1 MPKPPPVALTG
12 IRDILVGLTEEGRG
26 DETASA
32 LGIGLSLAGMAGAH
46 LTVQSAARRLT
57 MVGGSGWGFVNDL
70 VAQEN
75 RRLSARARAIAER
88 AATDATLEGVSCS
101 IEASAL
107 AYPELVGRLTA
118 RARLADLTILDAEA
132 REVDLDRDV
141 IDGVLFGS
149 GRPLLVVPPGG
160 DTFSARR
167 IVIAWDGSAQ
177 AARAANDA
185 LPFLRA
191 AEAVEIV
198 SVVGEKDLDLGR
210 GRRIRPASRAPRCQ
224 RLGDERPGR
233 RRRRRDAETAGRP
246 SRRGDAGDRRLPAF
260 TPEGMVPRRCHARA
274 PDTLAG
280 AAVPRPLI
288 AEPVFE
294 AVSGSLAPSAMRPW
308 R

>member
-57 MVGGSGWGFVNDL
+57 MVGGSGWGFVTDL

-88 AATDATLEGVSCS
+88 AVTDATLEGVSCS

-198 SVVGEKDLDLGR
+198 SVVGEKDLSTSVAG
-210 GRRIRPASRAPRCQ
+210 AEFAPHLARHGVNVSVTNVPVD
-224 RLGDERPGR
+224 GDA
-233 RRRRRDAETAGRP
+233 AETLRRQAGLLGAEMLVIGAYRH
-246 SRRGDAGDRRLPAF
+246 SRLKEWFLGGVTHALLTRSP
-260 TPEGMVPRRCHARA
+260 VPLF
-274 PDTLAG
+274 LAH
-280 AAVPRPLI
+280 
-288 AEPVFE
+288 
-294 AVSGSLAPSAMRPW
+294 
-308 R
+308 